1 MYPLDLV
8 ISFSS
13 IINSGYKNKLLV
25 KICYKLF
32 KYVYN
37 RSDKSN
43 KKAKFLNHFK
53 LVKKINILNSIP
65 KPTIDFKR

>member
-1 MYPLDLV
+1 MLQ
-8 ISFSS
+8 
-13 IINSGYKNKLLV
+13 
-25 KICYKLF
+25 F